1 MIVAALCAVMTIA
14 FVAVFIRLNIVT
26 VARRALATTR
36 LAVVQMRDPDLDD
49 LQRERAVQSAG
60 LSLAGSFLSI
70 LWRSCAAL
78 LAAMLLPVIADRI
91 GLVPFAQSMAFLSRT
106 DVILVSTGLAVLL
119 WIGTARYWRG

>member
-1 MIVAALCAVMTIA
+1 MIVAALCAVTTIA
-14 FVAVFIRLNIVT
+14 FAAVFVRLNIVT

-106 DVILVSTGLAVLL
+106 DVILVSAGLAVLL
-119 WIGTARYWRG
+119 WIGTARYWRE

>member
-91 GLVPFAQSMAFLSRT
+91 GLVPLSKSMTFLART
-106 DVILVSTGLAVLL
+106 DVILVSAGLALLL
-119 WIGTARYWRG
+119 WLGIARYWRE